1 MGVNSNEKN
10 KTLLSSAFQKKL
22 PLTALAQ
29 NMQEASTQLEDS
41 LLG

>member
-1 MGVNSNEKN
+1 MLR
-10 KTLLSSAFQKKL
+10 TTHLSAFQKKL

-29 NMQEASTQLEDS
+29 NMLEASGQLEES

>member
-1 MGVNSNEKN
+1 MGVNYNEKKN
-10 KTLLSSAFQKKL
+10 ALSSAFQKKL